1 MRYPR
6 KPWTLEDDAEL
17 RHLAERG
24 INRIEVARLLKRLV
38 GAVEGA
44 SEYAWHQDGNGDV
57 ANERTSWKVVRR
69 FMSQMGSQSRPTRG
83 MLALIRFAPELGHC
97 SAPSLHL

>member
-24 INRIEVARLLKRLV
+24 IDRIEVARLLKR
-38 GAVEGA
+38 
-44 SEYAWHQDGNGDV
+44 
-57 ANERTSWKVVRR
+57 
-69 FMSQMGSQSRPTRG
+69 
-83 MLALIRFAPELGHC
+83 
-97 SAPSLHL
+97 